1 MAEIE
6 IGTGNGGFLQDDIG
20 NSSST
25 RLITFLWFLGLVVAF
40 IIATLRL
47 TAAGAVGVGGCG
59 GLPDIPWGVVTL
71 SAAVLGGK
79 QVGKWIEMLQAIQAL
94 KEKCASGGGAGA
106 GAGGKA

>member
-6 IGTGNGGFLQDDIG
+6 TGTGLAGNGGFLQDDSG

-25 RLITFLWFLGLVVAF
+25 RLIAFLWFLGLVVAF
-40 IIATLRL
+40 IIATLRS
-47 TAAGAVGVGGCG
+47 TAVGAVGAG

-94 KEKCASGGGAGA
+94 KEKCLAGGAGKE
-106 GAGGKA
+106 GQS